1 VQNNELLKSIILS
14 DVEGVGTWNGSGE
27 QKNIQLVLTV
37 RVSVG
42 KQRQKQEYY
51 GDNAKELLVK

>member
-1 VQNNELLKSIILS
+1 MLKELEL
-14 DVEGVGTWNGSGE
+14 GTAAENR
-27 QKNIQLVLTV
+27 KIQLVLTV

-51 GDNAKELLVK
+51 GDNAKNS

>member
-42 KQRQKQEYY
+42 KQRQKQEYH

>member
-1 VQNNELLKSIILS
+1 V
-14 DVEGVGTWNGSGE
+14 
-27 QKNIQLVLTV
+27 VLTV

-51 GDNAKELLVK
+51 GDNAKELLVKWDYILKSLVIYI